1 MDKNHQNY
9 DKYFKRSTRLVLSN
23 YVASEKISKLT
34 VAVVVFD
41 PSEESPWGP
50 FGADTFLPL
59 KHFVEAVVAFDP
71 FDWDAVVAA
80 YSVVVAFEH
89 SVVVVEQLVAVA
101 VEGTVAAA
109 DFAFVDC

>member
-1 MDKNHQNY
+1 MKFELY
-9 DKYFKRSTRLVLSN
+9 LLVLSN

-41 PSEESPWGP
+41 PSEESPLCP

>member
-1 MDKNHQNY
+1 MSFLICILTSSLCRFYRNNV
-9 DKYFKRSTRLVLSN
+9 F
-23 YVASEKISKLT
+23 SEMIFKLT
-34 VAVVVFD
+34 FAVVMFD
-41 PSEESPWGP
+41 PSEATPWGP
-50 FGADTFLPL
+50 FGVDIFLPL

-89 SVVVVEQLVAVA
+89 LVVVVEQLVVVA